1 MKKRMTV
8 FFIIALALLTTSA
21 CSDQRDYTV
30 SVKNADFMCEET
42 AWADFNVPENAVR
55 LFETEFAELKK
66 RDRFSFNDVFCSRFQ
81 FELLFS
87 DHGFRVQAIELEAYQ
102 LFTDEK
108 THIKY
113 ALHPQT
119 YGGSELHFQA
129 SYIDAKK
136 SSLQGIEGCS
146 SLQRL
151 FAVSELRY
159 AHEMFAE
166 YEGAKAIFTLEEAL
180 PANAK
185 AYFVENET
193 VTPFEAVKTNE
204 AQGLFFSC
212 GIYQDERCAATLYF
226 CVSA

>member
-1 MKKRMTV
+1 MKKCIAM
-8 FFIIALALLTTSA
+8 FFIAALVVLTACA
-21 CSDQRDYTV
+21 CSADYTV
-30 SVKNADFMCEET
+30 SVKNADFMCAEM
-42 AWADFNVPENAVR
+42 AWADFNVPENAAR
-55 LFETEFAELKK
+55 LFETEFAKLEK
-66 RDRFSFNDVFCSRFQ
+66 RERFSFNDVFCSRFQ

-87 DHGFRVQAIELEAYQ
+87 DHGFRVQAIELEAYEP
-102 LFTDEK
+102 FTDEK

-136 SSLQGIEGCS
+136 SPLRGIEEHS

-151 FAVSELRY
+151 FAVSQLRY
-159 AHEMFAE
+159 AKEMFME
-166 YEGAKAIFTLEEAL
+166 YEGAKAIFMLEEDL

-185 AYFVENET
+185 VYLIENET
-193 VTPFEAVKTNE
+193 VTPFETVKINE
-204 AQGLFFSC
+204 SQGLFFSC
-212 GIYQDERCAATLYF
+212 GIYRDGRRAAMLYF